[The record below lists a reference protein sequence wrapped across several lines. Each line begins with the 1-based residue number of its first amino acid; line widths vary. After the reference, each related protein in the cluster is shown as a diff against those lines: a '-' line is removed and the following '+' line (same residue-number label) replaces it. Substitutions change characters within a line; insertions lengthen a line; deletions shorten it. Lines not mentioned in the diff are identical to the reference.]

1 MVGFP
6 LPLYTT
12 IFPSLSIIMSMLG
25 NRKSNNNLHYG
36 AMEDAGDLIKTKRM
50 VYRKNSDRLVNKY
63 YNDLKLRD

>member
-50 VYRKNSDRLVNKY
+50 VYRKNSDRVVNKY